1 MAEHFLGF
9 FKSRILFRIILISS
23 LIGICL
29 SWMEVPNVYAKSRF
43 LISRNT
49 LDHLKREGLPEKLV
63 QSIEPL
69 MEQVYPDRETF
80 LTALAELEVPPR
92 APLETDVI
100 LRYSAMDQLTI
111 SAETFSSDQ
120 VSRESIFKG
129 NVQGKIPRE
138 NIQFSTAK
146 LRMLVGELNSY
157 ERLIGEGGIR
167 VEQWDREIRGDY
179 LNYTRSFDNTTLQEQ
194 NPKPDDETL
203 KLEGSVQTVSYTHLR
218 AHET

>member
-1 MAEHFLGF
+1 
-9 FKSRILFRIILISS
+9 
-23 LIGICL
+23 
-29 SWMEVPNVYAKSRF
+29 MEVPNVHAKSRF

-69 MEQVYPDRETF
+69 MEKVYPDRESF

-146 LRMLVGELNSY
+146 LRMLVDELNSY

-179 LNYTRSFDNTTLQEQ
+179 SVFHRWKFQMSMQS
-194 NPKPDDETL
+194 P
-203 KLEGSVQTVSYTHLR
+203 GS
-218 AHET
+218 